1 MILLD
6 ISLMPLANIRQAVFH
21 YSKETKDSTGSVSA
35 KKHAHFTQILAI
47 QLAAEQ
53 QRRLPSGEMKSKL
66 QSDLARRL
74 MKQAYEAASD
84 DPIAFKDIRDLRFMG
99 EIFARQGKCNELLEH
114 WDQPPAALQD
124 LMTRHQGDLW
134 DMRIRLPK
142 NSGEWSL
149 LESQCLAYI
158 ERVISHQ
165 ERYVIVEER
174 LQLTTAAT
182 DLCHSSRQSLT

>member
-6 ISLMPLANIRQAVFH
+6 LSSMPPANTRQAVFH

-53 QRRLPSGEMKSKL
+53 QRGLPSGEMKSKL

-74 MKQAYEAASD
+74 MKQAYEAAPD

-99 EIFARQGKCNELLEH
+99 EIFARQGKCNELLEY
-114 WDQPPAALQD
+114 WNQPPAALQD

-165 ERYVIVEER
+165 ER
-174 LQLTTAAT
+174 
-182 DLCHSSRQSLT
+182 